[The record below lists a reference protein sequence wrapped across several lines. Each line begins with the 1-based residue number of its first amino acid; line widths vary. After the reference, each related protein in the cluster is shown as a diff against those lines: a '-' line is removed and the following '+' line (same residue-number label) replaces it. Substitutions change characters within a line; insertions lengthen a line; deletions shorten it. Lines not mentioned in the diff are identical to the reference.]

1 MRNEIKFL
9 QHGEK
14 FVALIGKS
22 GSSAIS
28 KAIQLSLKP
37 DYQIIS
43 VSGNAEMVSKVSN
56 SAGIWQGA
64 VSSVENPTLPAI
76 PVRDPIERFRSAC
89 AQEGIT
95 ADEALAKIDKV
106 NFHFRPTSAHV
117 TVDCV
122 LFKFP
127 EHLDELAAFLG
138 LESIDRVN
146 DGETNNPPKP
156 DLTAEQLTL
165 VREIYADDIAL
176 YASIA
181 TAGQSLTVAPPEP
194 EPEPIYVPQS
204 ITAWQAQ
211 AALKLTPYGE
221 GTLYTAV
228 IAALDAMPD
237 GAPKVVT
244 QTAFE
249 KDAKFVRTSPTIAA
263 IAAALSLTDADVDAL
278 FILGDSLEV

>member
-1 MRNEIKFL
+1 MKTTFFEHNGK
-9 QHGEK
+9 Q
-14 FVALIGKS
+14 VAAIGKS
-22 GSSAIS
+22 GSSAIAR
-28 KAIQLSLKP
+28 AILFAQQPEYTVRSASNDPEKVELSLNRPK
-37 DYQIIS
+37 
-43 VSGNAEMVSKVSN
+43 
-56 SAGIWQGA
+56 WQA
-64 VSSVENPTLPAI
+64 LVPKTETPNLPAI

-95 ADEALAKIDKV
+95 ADEALAKIDKA

-117 TVDCV
+117 TMDCV

-194 EPEPIYVPQS
+194 EPEPVP
-204 ITAWQAQ
+204 TAEDQIRDLWAGLT
-211 AALKLTPYGE
+211 ADEKAGVYTYAPSAILAWERGEMDVMVKLILSNTHPEIADLK
-221 GTLYTAV
+221 TAV
-228 IAALDAMPD
+228 
-237 GAPKVVT
+237 
-244 QTAFE
+244 E
-249 KDAKFVRTSPTIAA
+249 S
-263 IAAALSLTDADVDAL
+263 
-278 FILGDSLEV
+278 ILEI